1 MKQKRFNLY
10 WIDMKYIRELA
21 HIDDNLM
28 SVSPQVGKASRPFI
42 GVIVICGEQQYFNAA
57 LEQLAASSEQSDG
70 AFFFDKKCKK
80 IHFFELF

>member
-1 MKQKRFNLY
+1 MKQKRLNLY

-42 GVIVICGEQQYFNAA
+42 GVIVICGEQQYCIP
-57 LEQLAASSEQSDG
+57 LSSSCG
-70 AFFFDKKCKK
+70 
-80 IHFFELF
+80 